1 MRNLLL
7 SLVVLIAWPIAS
19 FAGPKEDAL
28 LVVEK
33 WDKAF
38 VASDVDGMIKLYAP
52 DATFVGTSSKAPVV
66 KTEGIRG
73 YFENAFLTKFQS
85 ATFKEYAA
93 TVLSDTTVLVTG
105 LDVIDGIRDGRPV
118 HAEGRVTFLV
128 AKRGSD
134 WQIVHFHRSA
144 MPN

>member
-1 MRNLLL
+1 MRTLLL
-7 SLVVLIAWPIAS
+7 SLMVMLAWPIVS

-28 LVVEK
+28 SVVEK

-38 VASDVDGMIKLYAP
+38 VASDVDGMVRLYAP
-52 DATFVGTSSKAPVV
+52 DATFIGTSSKMPVV
-66 KTEGIRG
+66 KTEGIRS

-93 TVLSDTTVLVTG
+93 TVLSDSTVLVTG
-105 LDVIDGIRDGRPV
+105 LDMIDGMRDGRPV

-144 MPN
+144 IPN

>member
-1 MRNLLL
+1 MRNLLV
-7 SLVVLIAWPIAS
+7 SSMVLLAWPMAS

-38 VASDVDGMIKLYAP
+38 VASDVDGMLRLYAP
-52 DATFVGTSSKAPVV
+52 DATFIGTSSKTPVV
-66 KTEGIRG
+66 KTEGIRS
-73 YFENAFLTKFQS
+73 YFENAFLTNFQS

-93 TVLSDTTVLVTG
+93 TVLSDAAVLVTG
-105 LDVIDGIRDGRPV
+105 LDVIDGMRDGRPV

-128 AKRGSD
+128 ARRGSD

-144 MPN
+144 IPN

>member
-1 MRNLLL
+1 MRTLLL
-7 SLVVLIAWPIAS
+7 SSVVVLAWPIVG
-19 FAGPKEDAL
+19 FAGPTEDAL
-28 LVVEK
+28 SVVEK

-38 VASDVDGMIKLYAP
+38 IASDVDAMVRLYAP
-52 DATFVGTSSKAPVV
+52 DATFIGTSSKMPVV
-66 KTEGIRG
+66 KTEGIRS

-85 ATFKEYAA
+85 ATFEEYAA
-93 TVLSDTTVLVTG
+93 TVLSDSTVLVTG
-105 LDVIDGIRDGRPV
+105 LDMIDGMRDGRPV

-144 MPN
+144 IPN